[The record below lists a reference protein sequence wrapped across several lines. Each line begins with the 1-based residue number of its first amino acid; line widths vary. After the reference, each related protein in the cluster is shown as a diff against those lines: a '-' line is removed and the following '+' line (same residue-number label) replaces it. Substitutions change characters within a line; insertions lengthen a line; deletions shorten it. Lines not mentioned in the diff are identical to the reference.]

1 MRRSNYFNSPLTRV
15 TYKMVKGTETS
26 SKEVKYLP
34 FYALD
39 TYSSYSNNIYIG
51 VEDKTT
57 IFGLPKKEDIFLIKR
72 SFTELAEFLKG
83 DYTQMARF
91 TSKDVTVY
99 GGKGILLDDTGKI
112 LFIVVTDSRYWK
124 KSEYDKMFLSSAFYQ
139 PQYKTVYKK
148 VFDNVI
154 YPALQEGVRMEVMSS
169 KEIKDTVYKSLT
181 PTINDFQS
189 IDEYNEQIRAAIEK
203 AFLKEEEILF
213 PVIRD
218 RDETSRLID
227 EMTVYEYGKLV
238 TEACLL
244 KMLDEIWEL
253 YQKPD
258 NAFIASSNIVLYY
271 IREYVERLE
280 WRESEIIEED
290 EDKMEIEPQPL
301 DSELNEERAEDFGA
315 RAAQIMNEV
324 IVEDYGARITQI
336 INEAVEG
343 SINMTSRGS
352 GIFEQM
358 MTVEAPA
365 YQALTPEIVESAVER
380 IFDERPV
387 TWEERP
393 DMETVTT
400 GIDPAGVAPTDT
412 QVLRG
417 VISSSDEEPPF

>member
-1 MRRSNYFNSPLTRV
+1 MRRSNYFNSPLARM

-39 TYSSYSNNIYIG
+39 NYSSYSNNIYIG

-57 IFGLPKKEDIFLIKR
+57 IFGLPKTEDIFITRR
-72 SFTELAEFLKG
+72 SFTDLAEFLKG
-83 DYTQMARF
+83 DYIQMTKF

-112 LFIVVTDSRYWK
+112 LFIIVTDSRYWK

-169 KEIKDTVYKSLT
+169 VEIKDTVYKSLT

-189 IDEYNEQIRAAIEK
+189 IDEYNEQIRAALEK

-258 NAFIASSNIVLYY
+258 NAFIQSSNIVLYY

-290 EDKMEIEPQPL
+290 KDEMEIEPQPPG
-301 DSELNEERAEDFGA
+301 SGLNECLDGTLPLA
-315 RAAQIMNEV
+315 RAAQIFNEDILSV
-324 IVEDYGARITQI
+324 
-336 INEAVEG
+336 
-343 SINMTSRGS
+343 
-352 GIFEQM
+352 
-358 MTVEAPA
+358 
-365 YQALTPEIVESAVER
+365 
-380 IFDERPV
+380 
-387 TWEERP
+387 
-393 DMETVTT
+393 
-400 GIDPAGVAPTDT
+400 AGVAPTDT

-417 VISSSDEEPPF
+417 VISSSDEEAPF

>member
-1 MRRSNYFNSPLTRV
+1 MRRNAYFDYPLSIMQYT
-15 TYKMVKGTETS
+15 MVKGTETS
-26 SKEVKYLP
+26 SQEVKYLP
-34 FYALD
+34 FYAVD
-39 TYSSYSNNIYIG
+39 DYNRYSNNIYIG
-51 VEDKTT
+51 TKDTI
-57 IFGLPKKEDIFLIKR
+57 IFGLPETKNINITYR
-72 SFTELAEFLKG
+72 SFTNLAEFLKG
-83 DYTQMARF
+83 DYTQMAKF

-112 LFIVVTDSRYWK
+112 LFMIVTDSRYWK

-148 VFDNVI
+148 VFDNFI

-253 YQKPD
+253 YQKSD
-258 NAFIASSNIVLYY
+258 NAFIASYGIVSEY
-271 IREYVERLE
+271 IREYGEGLE
-280 WRESEIIEED
+280 WQESEIIEEEEDEMEFFELED
-290 EDKMEIEPQPL
+290 EDFQEIESQPL
-301 DSELNEERAEDFGA
+301 DSELNEERAEDYGA
-315 RAAQIMNEV
+315 RAAH
-324 IVEDYGARITQI
+324 I
-336 INEAVEG
+336 INEAIEG
-343 SINMTSRGS
+343 SINMTPRGS
-352 GIFEQM
+352 GILEQM
-358 MTVEAPA
+358 MTGEAPV
-365 YQALTPEIVESAVER
+365 YQTLTPEIVESAVER
-380 IFDERPV
+380 IFAEPV

-393 DMETVTT
+393 DMGTVTV

>member
-1 MRRSNYFNSPLTRV
+1 MRRSNYFNSPLNRM

-39 TYSSYSNNIYIG
+39 NYSSYSNNIYIG

-57 IFGLPKKEDIFLIKR
+57 IFGLPKKEDIFITKR
-72 SFTELAEFLKG
+72 SFTDLAEFLKG
-83 DYTQMARF
+83 DYTQMAKF

-112 LFIVVTDSRYWK
+112 LFIIVTDSRYWK

-139 PQYKTVYKK
+139 PQYKAAYKK

-169 KEIKDTVYKSLT
+169 VEIKDTVYKSLT

-203 AFLKEEEILF
+203 AFLKGEEVLV

-258 NAFIASSNIVLYY
+258 NAFIQSSNIVLYY

-290 EDKMEIEPQPL
+290 EDEMETESQPL
-301 DSELNEERAEDFGA
+301 DSELNEERVEDFRA
-315 RAAQIMNEV
+315 RAAQI
-324 IVEDYGARITQI
+324 
-336 INEAVEG
+336 INEAIEG
-343 SINMTSRGS
+343 SINMSPRSS
-352 GIFEQM
+352 GILEQM
-358 MTVEAPA
+358 MTGEAPV

-380 IFDERPV
+380 IFA
-387 TWEERP
+387 ERP
-393 DMETVTT
+393 DMGTVTI

-417 VISSSDEEPPF
+417 VISSSDEEAPF

>member
-1 MRRSNYFNSPLTRV
+1 MRRSEYFNSPLTRM

-39 TYSSYSNNIYIG
+39 NYSSYSNNIYIG

-57 IFGLPKKEDIFLIKR
+57 IFGLPKTEDIFVTRR
-72 SFTELAEFLKG
+72 SFTDLVEFLKG
-83 DYTQMARF
+83 DYQMAKF

-112 LFIVVTDSRYWK
+112 LFIIVTDSRYWK

-148 VFDNVI
+148 VFDNII

-169 KEIKDTVYKSLT
+169 KEIKDIVYKSLT

-189 IDEYNEQIRAAIEK
+189 IDEYNEQIRAALEK
-203 AFLKEEEILF
+203 AFLQEEEILF

-218 RDETSRLID
+218 RDETFRMID
-227 EMTVYEYGKLV
+227 EITDYEYGKLV
-238 TEACLL
+238 TEACLS

-258 NAFIASSNIVLYY
+258 NAFIASHGIVTDY
-271 IREYVERLE
+271 ILEHVERLE

-290 EDKMEIEPQPL
+290 EDEMEIEPQPPG
-301 DSELNEERAEDFGA
+301 SGLNECLDGTLPLA
-315 RAAQIMNEV
+315 RPAQI
-324 IVEDYGARITQI
+324 RRLFT
-336 INEAVEG
+336 
-343 SINMTSRGS
+343 
-352 GIFEQM
+352 
-358 MTVEAPA
+358 
-365 YQALTPEIVESAVER
+365 
-380 IFDERPV
+380 
-387 TWEERP
+387 
-393 DMETVTT
+393 
-400 GIDPAGVAPTDT
+400 DPAGVAPTDT

-417 VISSSDEEPPF
+417 VISSSDEEAPF

>member
-1 MRRSNYFNSPLTRV
+1 MRRSNYFNSPLIRM

-39 TYSSYSNNIYIG
+39 NYSSYSNNIYIG

-57 IFGLPKKEDIFLIKR
+57 IFGLPKIEDIFITRR
-72 SFTELAEFLKG
+72 SFTDLVESLKG
-83 DYTQMARF
+83 DYQMAKF
-91 TSKDVTVY
+91 TSKDATVY

-112 LFIVVTDSRYWK
+112 LFIIVTDSRYWK

-148 VFDNVI
+148 VFDNII

-169 KEIKDTVYKSLT
+169 VEIKDTVYKSLT

-189 IDEYNEQIRAAIEK
+189 IDEYNEQIRAALEK
-203 AFLKEEEILF
+203 AFLQEEEILF

-218 RDETSRLID
+218 RDETSRMID
-227 EMTVYEYGKLV
+227 EITDYEYGKLV
-238 TEACLL
+238 TEACLF

-258 NAFIASSNIVLYY
+258 NAFIAAHGIVTDY
-271 IREYVERLE
+271 ILEHVERLE

-290 EDKMEIEPQPL
+290 KDEMEIEPQPPGSGLNECL
-301 DSELNEERAEDFGA
+301 DGTLPLARAAQIFNEERAEDFEA
-315 RAAQIMNEV
+315 RAAQI
-324 IVEDYGARITQI
+324 
-336 INEAVEG
+336 INEIVGE
-343 SINMTSRGS
+343 SIYNTSFRGS
-352 GIFEQM
+352 GILEQM
-358 MTVEAPA
+358 MTGEAPV
-365 YQALTPEIVESAVER
+365 YQTLTPEIVESAVER
-380 IFDERPV
+380 IFAEPV
-387 TWEERP
+387 TGEERP
-393 DMETVTT
+393 DMGTVTV

-417 VISSSDEEPPF
+417 VISSSDEEAPF

>member
-1 MRRSNYFNSPLTRV
+1 
-15 TYKMVKGTETS
+15 MVKGTETS

-39 TYSSYSNNIYIG
+39 NYSSYSNNIYIG

-57 IFGLPKKEDIFLIKR
+57 IFGLPKIEDIFITKR
-72 SFTELAEFLKG
+72 SFTDLVEFLKG
-83 DYTQMARF
+83 DYTQMAKL
-91 TSKDVTVY
+91 TSKDVTVC

-112 LFIVVTDSRYWK
+112 LFIIVTDSRYWE

-148 VFDNVI
+148 VFDNII

-189 IDEYNEQIRAAIEK
+189 IDEYNEQIRAALEK

-218 RDETSRLID
+218 RDETSRMID

-258 NAFIASSNIVLYY
+258 NAFIQSSNIVLYY

-290 EDKMEIEPQPL
+290 EDEMEIEPQPPG
-301 DSELNEERAEDFGA
+301 SGLNECLDGTLPLA
-315 RAAQIMNEV
+315 RAAQIF
-324 IVEDYGARITQI
+324 
-336 INEAVEG
+336 NEAIEG
-343 SINMTSRGS
+343 SINMSPRSS
-352 GIFEQM
+352 GILEQM
-358 MTVEAPA
+358 MTVEAPV
-365 YQALTPEIVESAVER
+365 YQTLTPEIVESAVER
-380 IFDERPV
+380 IFDERP
-387 TWEERP
+387 
-393 DMETVTT
+393 DMGTVTI

-412 QVLRG
+412 QVLRS
-417 VISSSDEEPPF
+417 VISSSDEEAPF